1 MKMKPLQDRLIVKRL
16 EDEKVTAGGIIIP
29 DAAKEKPA
37 EAKIV
42 AVGVDVSKTSG
53 LKKGVKVLF
62 GKYSGTEVAFEGE
75 DYLILKEEDILAI
88 IG

>member
-37 EAKIV
+37 EAKVV
-42 AVGVDVSKTSG
+42 AVGVDVSKKSG